1 MQEPAITGQ
10 RDTTVLN
17 NATDGQCVAKRSHF
31 QLEKEIL
38 QRVKTGKVKVV
49 AVDNTQVA
57 AC

>member
-1 MQEPAITGQ
+1 MREPAITEQ
-10 RDTTVLN
+10 RDTPVLN

-38 QRVKTGKVKVV
+38 RRVKTEVKVV
-49 AVDNTQVA
+49 AVDNTRVA

>member
-1 MQEPAITGQ
+1 MREPAITEQ

-38 QRVKTGKVKVV
+38 RRVKTEVKVL
-49 AVDNTQVA
+49 AVDNTRVA